1 MANNSNKT
9 KYDSPNSPYSVG
21 YTNAKHI
28 ILADKNSPLQLETGG
43 VLDDIHVEY
52 ETYGT
57 LNFKKN
63 NAILVVHALSGDA
76 HAAGWDENWKEK
88 KRPWNK
94 KKPGWWDSVIGPG
107 KALDTNDFF
116 IICSNG
122 LGSCFGTTGP
132 MDINPNSNK
141 PWGLDF
147 PVVTIGDWVTLQ
159 VRLIDALGID
169 KLFGVVGG
177 SLGGQ
182 QVIEWSM
189 AYPNRVQK
197 CAVLAT
203 APKLST
209 QGLAFNAV
217 GRHSILNDPGFLG
230 GQYYDSVG
238 PQNGLAAARML
249 AHITYLSEQA
259 MDNKFGRRLQDK
271 KNPDFDF
278 GIEFEVESYLNY
290 QGKSF
295 IEKFDANSYLY
306 ITRAMDYYDA
316 ATKWGNGDIKKAVK
330 CIKSDMLVMT
340 FSTDWLYSPTQGRA
354 LAEAIASSGREV
366 TYVTV
371 DSDYGHDAF
380 LVEVEQ
386 VTRLLS
392 SFFRGDKIE
401 N

>member
-1 MANNSNKT
+1 MEKKSSKS
-9 KYDSPNSPYSVG
+9 KYDLPDSPRSVG
-21 YTNAKHI
+21 YTTAKRVV
-28 ILADKNSPLQLETGG
+28 LADKNSPFALETGG
-43 VLDDIHVEY
+43 LLNDITVEY
-52 ETYGT
+52 ETYGI
-57 LNFKKN
+57 LNSEKS
-63 NAILVVHALSGDA
+63 NAILVIHALSGDA
-76 HAAGWDENWKEK
+76 HAAGWDANWKEDG
-88 KRPWNK
+88 RPWNG

-107 KALDTNDFF
+107 KALDTDKFF

-132 MDINPNSNK
+132 KDINPETGK

-147 PVVTIGDWVTLQ
+147 PTVMIGDWVNLQ
-159 VRLIDALGID
+159 VRLIDYLKID
-169 KLFGVVGG
+169 KLYGVVGG

-189 AYPNRVQK
+189 AYPERVLK

-217 GRHSILNDPGFLG
+217 GRHSILNDPAFNG
-230 GQYYDSVG
+230 GQYYDGEG
-238 PQNGLAAARML
+238 PKTGLSAARML

-259 MDNKFGRRLQDK
+259 MELKFGRRLQDK
-271 KNPDFDF
+271 ENLDFDF
-278 GIEFEVESYLNY
+278 GIEFEVESYLNH
-290 QGKSF
+290 QGESF

-316 ATKWGNGDIKKAVK
+316 ATKWGSGDINQAVK
-330 CIKSDMLVMT
+330 RVKSDMLVMT
-340 FSTDWLYSPTQGRA
+340 FSTDWLYSPNQGRA
-354 LAEAIASSGREV
+354 LAEAIASSGQRV

-380 LVEVEQ
+380 LVEVKQ
-386 VTRLLS
+386 VSALLS
-392 SFFRGDKIE
+392 SFFRGG